1 MHPRIEALLA
11 ACKQQARRVE
21 HDTLALWIA
30 YRDQRVPWYARAF
43 ALLVVACA
51 FSPIDL
57 VPDFIPVLGH
67 LDDLLLVPLGI
78 MLALRMIPP
87 QVMAES
93 RERAAQMLAEG
104 RPRNWVAA
112 GVIVALW
119 LALAALA
126 VWLVLRAVQA

>member
-1 MHPRIEALLA
+1 MRQRIEALLA
-11 ACKQQARRVE
+11 AWKQRARHVQ

-30 YRDQRVPWYARAF
+30 YRDHRVPWFARAF
-43 ALLVVACA
+43 ALLVVGYA

-57 VPDFIPVLGH
+57 VPDFIPILGH

-104 RPRNWVAA
+104 RPTNWVAA

-126 VWLVLRAVQA
+126 VWLVFRAVQA